1 MFDTDK
7 YPAAGDDSEY
17 RIKCLETLVGSLTT
31 DSRVMSAKL
40 VKAEQAIRE
49 LQKDLRHTKK
59 NFVRKP
65 IIQERSSK
73 SSRFKP
79 NRQKIFFT
87 K

>member
-1 MFDTDK
+1 MFDTNK

-49 LQKDLRHTKK
+49 LNDTIERLRRAVEPTGWAK
-59 NFVRKP
+59 NR
-65 IIQERSSK
+65 R
-73 SSRFKP
+73 
-79 NRQKIFFT
+79 
-87 K
+87 